1 MKSESFTFT
10 SKADGLSIA
19 GVSWR
24 PDGDPKAVIQIA
36 HGMAEHCSRYGRF
49 AEALCAAGYAVYAND
64 HRGHGAL
71 AADTHT
77 LGDFG
82 DGGWDGLVADMVQL
96 TDTIKEELPG
106 KPVILFGH
114 SMGSFAAQ
122 QYILDHSAKIDALI
136 LSGSSALDKMAEL
149 AASGV
154 DVSFDSFNAQFAP
167 ARTDFDWLSRD
178 PAEVD
183 AYVADALCGF
193 EVKDTSLISMM
204 MSGARTGDTAAIGS
218 IRKDLPMLIFAGALD
233 PVHGDQQLLNLVVQR
248 YNDAGIEDVEQKYY
262 PEGRHE
268 MLNETNRDEVTSDI
282 IAWLETHL

>member
-19 GVSWR
+19 GSVWR
-24 PDGDPKAVIQIA
+24 PEGPPKAAVQIA

-49 AEALCAAGYAVYAND
+49 AEALCQAGYAVYAND

-71 AADTHT
+71 AAENST

-82 DGGWDGLVADMVQL
+82 DAGWDGLVADMVQL
-96 TDTIKEELPG
+96 TNKIKEELPG

-114 SMGSFAAQ
+114 SMGSFASQ
-122 QYILDHSAKIDALI
+122 QYILDHSDQIDALI

-193 EVKDTSLISMM
+193 EMKDTSLISMM
-204 MSGARTGDTAAIGS
+204 MSGPRTGEVGAIAN
-218 IRKDLPMLIFAGALD
+218 IRKDLPMFVFAGELD
-233 PVHGDQQLLNLVVQR
+233 PVHGEQQLLNLVVQR
-248 YNDAGIEDVEQKYY
+248 YKEAGIQELEQKYY
-262 PEGRHE
+262 PDGRHE

-282 IAWLETHL
+282 IRWLDKHL